1 MTMRALIT
9 QKGEFVMAKPQQKD
23 LFTKRYRAV
32 KNDKRELESHQIQ
45 IPLVEILRWT
55 VRDGVIWH
63 HVPNGELRDRKVAAK
78 LKAMGVKPGV
88 ADLEFF
94 WSEELL
100 HEIKPRT
107 RVLFLELKLPGRPLR
122 EESQVAFCVRA
133 RAIGAEYLV
142 ARSVDEALAILKER
156 GLLRKDRPVNRR

>member
-1 MTMRALIT
+1 MQPPEF
-9 QKGEFVMAKPQQKD
+9 QKN

-55 VRDGVIWH
+55 MRDDVIWH
-63 HVPNGELRDRKVAAK
+63 HVPNGELRDRDVAAK

-94 WSEELL
+94 WNEPEARHRL
-100 HEIKPRT
+100 
-107 RVLFLELKLPGRPLR
+107 RVLFLELKLPRRTLSEP
-122 EESQVAFCVRA
+122 QTAFCVRA
-133 RAIGAEYLV
+133 RAIGAEYLM
-142 ARSVDEALAILKER
+142 ATSVDEALAILKER
-156 GLLRKDRPVNRR
+156 GLLREDRPVNRS